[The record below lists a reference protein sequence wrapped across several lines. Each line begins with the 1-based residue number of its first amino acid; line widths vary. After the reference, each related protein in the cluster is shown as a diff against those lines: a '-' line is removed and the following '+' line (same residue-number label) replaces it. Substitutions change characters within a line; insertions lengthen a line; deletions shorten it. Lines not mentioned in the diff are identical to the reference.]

1 MVNFAFYCKINLL
14 NVLCGR
20 SNMKDELLENILK
33 AEAKAEN
40 IITEAQKQAEEI
52 LSTAELDFENKKANL
67 IEENKKQFKKEMAKR
82 EKKLQESN
90 QKALQEL
97 QEKMDGVLLN
107 SSGEKQAIKII
118 LSEVNKQ

>member
-1 MVNFAFYCKINLL
+1 
-14 NVLCGR
+14 
-20 SNMKDELLENILK
+20 MKDELLENILK